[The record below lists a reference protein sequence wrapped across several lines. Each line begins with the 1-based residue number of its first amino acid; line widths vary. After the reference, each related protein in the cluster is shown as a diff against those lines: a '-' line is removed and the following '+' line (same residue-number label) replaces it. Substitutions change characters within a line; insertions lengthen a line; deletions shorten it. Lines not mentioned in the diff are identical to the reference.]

1 MALSGMRE
9 AEMAETDPLEQ
20 SSFDGPD
27 LAILQFLAQ
36 RPRASFAEA
45 GEQVGLHERTVARRL
60 ERMLKTG
67 RVRFIAALLGEYLGE
82 GLVVEL
88 AVRCAPGRLEEVARA
103 IAARPDTRS
112 VEVATGDLVV
122 LAEMVVADE
131 AELLDLIDRTIG
143 GMPGVLDIHSA
154 LVLRLLLTAVDW
166 TPYGTEP
173 TRMRRLAMDGLPPP
187 PPIPVDDIDRE
198 LADLLAEDA
207 RMPMTSLAVR
217 LNLGESTVRR
227 RLNRLMASHVFH
239 LRLFAEPS
247 VLGHPVE
254 ARFRLRVEHAHLD
267 TALRRLAHEPSIRH
281 LVVTTGRDNVL
292 GYSSHPTAADMHT
305 FHARAF
311 SGLDGVREV
320 QTALLMR
327 SYKRAGRPVRI
338 RAADHHT
345 PPLPRVGPGE
355 PR

>member
-1 MALSGMRE
+1 
-9 AEMAETDPLEQ
+9 MAETDPPEQ

-27 LAILQFLAQ
+27 LAILRYLAQ
-36 RPRASFAEA
+36 RPRASFADA

-60 ERMLKTG
+60 ERMLRTE
-67 RVRFIAALLGEYLGE
+67 RVRFIAALVGEHLGE

-122 LAEMVVADE
+122 LAELIVADE

-166 TPYGTEP
+166 TPYEPEP
-173 TRMRRLAMDGLPPP
+173 TQMRRLAMDGLRPP

-207 RMPMTSLAVR
+207 RMPMTSLALR

-227 RLNRLMASHVFH
+227 RLNRLMASHVFQ
-239 LRLFAEPS
+239 LRLFAEPG
-247 VLGHPVE
+247 VLGYPVE

-281 LVVTTGRDNVL
+281 LVVTTGSDNVL
-292 GYSSHPTAADMHT
+292 GYSSHATTADMHA
-305 FHARAF
+305 FHARTF

-327 SYKRAGRPVRI
+327 TYKRAGRPVRG
-338 RAADHHT
+338 RAGA
-345 PPLPRVGPGE
+345 PLARVSPLNPR
-355 PR
+355 

>member
-1 MALSGMRE
+1 MRE
-9 AEMAETDPLEQ
+9 AEMAETDPPEQ

-60 ERMLKTG
+60 ERMLGTG
-67 RVRFIAALLGEYLGE
+67 RVRFISALLGEYLGE

-88 AVRCAPGRLEEVARA
+88 AVRCAPGRLTEVARA

-122 LAEMVVADE
+122 LAEMIVADE

-166 TPYGTEP
+166 TPYGAEP
-173 TRMRRLAMDGLPPP
+173 TRMRRLAMDGVGP

-198 LADLLAEDA
+198 LANLLAEDA
-207 RMPMTSLAVR
+207 RMPMTGLAVR

-247 VLGHPVE
+247 VLRHPVE

-281 LVVTTGRDNVL
+281 LVVTTGSDNVL
-292 GYSSHPTAADMHT
+292 GYSSHATAADMHA

-327 SYKRAGRPVRI
+327 TYKRAGRPVRS
-338 RAADHHT
+338 RTTEYQA
-345 PPLPRVGPGE
+345 PPLPRVSPWE

>member
-1 MALSGMRE
+1 
-9 AEMAETDPLEQ
+9 MAENDPSGP

-27 LAILQFLAQ
+27 LAILQYLSQ
-36 RPRASFAEA
+36 RPRASFADA
-45 GEQVGLHERTVARRL
+45 GERVGLHERTVARRL
-60 ERMLKTG
+60 ERMLRTG
-67 RVRFIAALLGEYLGE
+67 RVRFIAALVGEHLAE

-103 IAARPDTRS
+103 IAVRADARS

-122 LAEMVVADE
+122 LAEMEVADG
-131 AELLDLIDRTIG
+131 AELIDLIDRTIG

-166 TPYGTEP
+166 TPYATEP
-173 TRMRRLAMDGLPPP
+173 TYMRRLAMDGLRPPP
-187 PPIPVDDIDRE
+187 PLPVDDIDRE
-198 LADLLAEDA
+198 LVDLLAEDA
-207 RMPMTSLAVR
+207 RMPMTNLALR

-227 RLNRLMASHVFH
+227 RLNRLMASHVFQ
-239 LRLFAEPS
+239 LRLFAEPG

-267 TALRRLAHEPSIRH
+267 TVLRRLAHEPSIRH
-281 LVVTTGRDNVL
+281 LVVTTGSDNVL
-292 GYSSHPTAADMHT
+292 GYSSHATTADMDA
-305 FHARAF
+305 FHARTF

-327 SYKRAGRPVRI
+327 TYKRAGRPVRA
-338 RAADHHT
+338 R
-345 PPLPRVGPGE
+345 
-355 PR
+355 